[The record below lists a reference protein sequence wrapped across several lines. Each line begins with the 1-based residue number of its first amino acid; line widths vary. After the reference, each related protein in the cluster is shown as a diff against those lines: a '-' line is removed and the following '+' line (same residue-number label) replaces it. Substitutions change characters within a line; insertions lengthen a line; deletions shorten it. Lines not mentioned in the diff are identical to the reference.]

1 MEMSKRFELQVERL
15 SVSIINGSV
24 NKEAKHQVE
33 VLKQKGP
40 IFGNAL
46 GLIWLGVTATCVKSF
61 SSWHN
66 GLLKV
71 NLRNA
76 SPGCVVEL

>member
-15 SVSIINGSV
+15 RVSIINGSV
-24 NKEAKHQVE
+24 NEAKHQVE

-46 GLIWLGVTATCVKSF
+46 GLIWLGVTMTCIKPF
-61 SSWHN
+61 SWWDN
-66 GLLKV
+66 RLLKV
-71 NLRNA
+71 NSRNA
-76 SPGCVVEL
+76 SPGCVFEL